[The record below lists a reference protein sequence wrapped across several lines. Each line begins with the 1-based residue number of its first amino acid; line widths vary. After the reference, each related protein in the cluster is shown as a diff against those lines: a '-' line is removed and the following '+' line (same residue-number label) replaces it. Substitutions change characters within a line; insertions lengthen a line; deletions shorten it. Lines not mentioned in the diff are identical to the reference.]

1 MQTIITLWSPG
12 SYGDQARQVIL
23 PQSRALYVPKNPDIV
38 RKVVEENRVWIIPV
52 SNPYWWEVWD
62 AWSTLEDYRWD
73 IIIAGSHILTLD
85 HSVVQR
91 IGDVWKQI
99 RTIISHPQAYRQS
112 EVALQKL
119 YPGHTFV
126 PSDST
131 IGAPSIIQGSSEAA
145 ICSAAGLKANPE
157 LRDSYQ
163 IVREQISPTD
173 NATKFVVIATR
184 ESLWEVIDLP
194 PSEVDIL
201 RVALEDKPL
210 QFALKLL
217 AIGQIGGNI
226 HEWSKAKANPGISSL
241 YTALLIT
248 SRLPREICTPA
259 WFETMGIEPIP
270 QKEEI

>member
-1 MQTIITLWSPG
+1 M
-12 SYGDQARQVIL
+12 
-23 PQSRALYVPKNPDIV
+23 
-38 RKVVEENRVWIIPV
+38 
-52 SNPYWWEVWD
+52 
-62 AWSTLEDYRWD
+62 
-73 IIIAGSHILTLD
+73 
-85 HSVVQR
+85 
-91 IGDVWKQI
+91 
-99 RTIISHPQAYRQS
+99 
-112 EVALQKL
+112 ALQKL